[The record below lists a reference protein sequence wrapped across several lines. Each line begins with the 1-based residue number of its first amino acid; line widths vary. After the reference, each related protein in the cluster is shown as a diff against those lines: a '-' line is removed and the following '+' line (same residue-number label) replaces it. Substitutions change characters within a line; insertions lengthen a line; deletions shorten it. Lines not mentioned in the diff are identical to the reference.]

1 MSRPVSTIS
10 GQSGLSSSGSGAPL
24 GGQGRSLKATGDD
37 IWKNKTE
44 KINAELFTLTYGA
57 IVSQLCEDYDRDF
70 AKINDQL
77 FQMGYNI
84 GVRLIEDFLAR
95 TALPR
100 CEDMVRTSEVI
111 SKCAFK
117 VFLNISPK
125 VTNWSANKEAFS
137 LVINDNP
144 LSDFVELPMDAM
156 KGLWYSNVLCGVLK
170 GALEMVQLDCDVA
183 FVSDILRG
191 DQLTEIKIKLNR
203 VLKDEIPIG
212 ED

>member
-1 MSRPVSTIS
+1 MSRQQSINSNQTGASTITA
-10 GQSGLSSSGSGAPL
+10 QSPL
-24 GGQGRSLKATGDD
+24 NRSLRTTGEE
-37 IWKNKTE
+37 IWKRSE
-44 KINAELFTLTYGA
+44 RINAELFTLTYGA
-57 IVSQLCEDYDRDF
+57 IVSQLCTDYGRNF
-70 AKINDQL
+70 VQINEEL

-100 CEDMVRTSEVI
+100 CSDLQETSEVI

-117 VFLNISPK
+117 IFLNISPK
-125 VTNWSANKEAFS
+125 VINWSNNKDAFS
-137 LVINDNP
+137 LLIEDNP

-156 KGLWYSNVLCGVLK
+156 DQLWYSNVLCGVLK
-170 GALEMVQLDCDVA
+170 GALEMVQLDCDIS

-191 DQLTEIKIKLNR
+191 DQQTELRIKLNKI
-203 VLKDEIPIG
+203 LKDEIPIG

>member
-1 MSRPVSTIS
+1 MNHSKT
-10 GQSGLSSSGSGAPL
+10 
-24 GGQGRSLKATGDD
+24 LKLAGED

-44 KINAELFTLTYGA
+44 KVNGELFTLTYGA
-57 IVSQLCEDYDRDF
+57 IVSQLCNDYQRDF
-70 AKINDQL
+70 QKVNDQL
-77 FQMGYNI
+77 FAMGYNI

-100 CEDMVRTSEVI
+100 CENMVKTSEVV

-117 VFLNISPK
+117 IFLNITPQ
-125 VTNWSANKEAFS
+125 VTNWSNDKNSFS
-137 LVINDNP
+137 LVLVENP

-156 KGLWYSNVLCGVLK
+156 KRLWYSNILCGVLK
-170 GALEMVQLDCDVA
+170 GALEMVQLDCDVW
-183 FVSDILRG
+183 FVSDVLKG
-191 DQLTEIKIKLNR
+191 DRQTEMRIKLNK

>member
-1 MSRPVSTIS
+1 MSRQ
-10 GQSGLSSSGSGAPL
+10 QSINSSQTPTPTTAQSPLS
-24 GGQGRSLKATGDD
+24 RSLKATGEEV
-37 IWKNKTE
+37 WKRTE

-57 IVSQLCEDYDRDF
+57 IVSQLCTDYGRDF
-70 AKINDQL
+70 VKINEQL
-77 FQMGYNI
+77 YQMGYSI

-100 CEDMVRTSEVI
+100 CQGMQETSEAL

-117 VFLNISPK
+117 VFLNITPR
-125 VTNWSANKEAFS
+125 VTNWSSGKDAFS
-137 LVINDNP
+137 LIIDDNP

-156 KGLWYSNVLCGVLK
+156 EQLWYSNVLCGVLK
-170 GALEMVQLDCDVA
+170 GALEMVQLDCDVF

-191 DQLTEIKIKLNR
+191 DQQTELRVKLNKI
-203 VLKDEIPIG
+203 LKDEIPIG

>member
-1 MSRPVSTIS
+1 MSRQ
-10 GQSGLSSSGSGAPL
+10 QSINSSQTAASATAQSPLS
-24 GGQGRSLKATGDD
+24 RSFKATGEDV
-37 IWKNKTE
+37 WKRTE

-57 IVSQLCEDYDRDF
+57 IVSQLCTDYGRDF
-70 AKINDQL
+70 TKINEQL
-77 FQMGYNI
+77 FQMGYSI

-100 CEDMVRTSEVI
+100 CQDMQETSEAL

-117 VFLNISPK
+117 VFLNITPR
-125 VTNWSANKEAFS
+125 VTNWSSTKDTFS
-137 LVINDNP
+137 LIIDENP

-156 KGLWYSNVLCGVLK
+156 EQLWYSNVLCGVLK
-170 GALEMVQLDCDVA
+170 GALEMVQLDCDVF

-191 DQLTEIKIKLNR
+191 DQQTELRVKLNK